1 MSDETGIGEEL
12 IRELPLEE
20 VIIRNTV
27 DNPRIMGLIV
37 MFNAHLVN
45 VAARKD
51 IESIDTARQVLEELI
66 DSILLAN
73 REIYL
78 RQFLKATSMQFWKE
92 PEIQQAIL
100 LVEAYYA

>member
-1 MSDETGIGEEL
+1 
-12 IRELPLEE
+12 
-20 VIIRNTV
+20 
-27 DNPRIMGLIV
+27 
-37 MFNAHLVN
+37 

>member
-1 MSDETGIGEEL
+1 
-12 IRELPLEE
+12 
-20 VIIRNTV
+20 
-27 DNPRIMGLIV
+27 
-37 MFNAHLVN
+37 
-45 VAARKD
+45 
-51 IESIDTARQVLEELI
+51 VLEELI